1 MKKERHGRRKD
12 RAIKNGFARHI
23 VIGTVSLI
31 VVMLCLVAFIGYR
44 YVKSSLQPLNPNS
57 NEKIEVKI
65 PIGSTSR
72 QIGAI
77 LEEKKV
83 IKSGFAF
90 GYYVDSHK
98 QGSLKAGY
106 YRFKPSMTLQEIA
119 TELQQGGSSHP
130 FNSGKVLV
138 REGANINDIAA
149 QVAKNTRYSK
159 KDFIEAVN
167 NKKLI
172 KKLEKRYPKLL
183 SSAVKAKNVRYTLE
197 GYLYPATY
205 VANKHVSLNNLIT
218 QMVAK
223 SDQEISP
230 YYKQIKDKK
239 WTVQEAL
246 SLAALV
252 EGEGGVDEHDHA
264 KIAGVF
270 LNRIKAQMPLQSD
283 VAIHYALRTSKQN
296 ISYKD
301 LKVKSPYNLYVH
313 KGYGPGPVD
322 NPSVKSL
329 QAVLHPLDRDKGY
342 LYFVANMKTG
352 KVYYS
357 QTYAQHQ
364 QNVNKV
370 QKANS
375 SK

>member
-1 MKKERHGRRKD
+1 
-12 RAIKNGFARHI
+12 
-23 VIGTVSLI
+23 
-31 VVMLCLVAFIGYR
+31 
-44 YVKSSLQPLNPNS
+44 
-57 NEKIEVKI
+57 
-65 PIGSTSR
+65 
-72 QIGAI
+72 
-77 LEEKKV
+77 
-83 IKSGFAF
+83 
-90 GYYVDSHK
+90 
-98 QGSLKAGY
+98 
-106 YRFKPSMTLQEIA
+106 
-119 TELQQGGSSHP
+119 
-130 FNSGKVLV
+130 
-138 REGANINDIAA
+138 
-149 QVAKNTRYSK
+149 
-159 KDFIEAVN
+159 
-167 NKKLI
+167 
-172 KKLEKRYPKLL
+172 
-183 SSAVKAKNVRYTLE
+183 
-197 GYLYPATY
+197 
-205 VANKHVSLNNLIT
+205 
-218 QMVAK
+218 MVAK
-223 SDQEISP
+223 SDQELSP
-230 YYKQIKDKK
+230 YYKQIKAKK

-252 EGEGGVDEHDHA
+252 EGEGGVGEHDHA